1 MNNEEGKVYYEVGI
15 DEKKLKTDVDKVMKE
30 FDRIGNHAEAE
41 GKRIDNTFKKIGAGI
56 AGYFA
61 VDTLVNFGQEII
73 NVRSEIESFETS
85 FSVLLGGESKAKA
98 FFGELRQFA
107 VETPMGL
114 KDLAGGAQTMLGF
127 NIAAEKVI
135 PTLRQIGD
143 ISMGNSQKF
152 NSLVLAFSQMYSTGK
167 LMGQDLLQMI
177 NAGFNPLS
185 VISEKTG
192 KNIGVLKQE
201 MSEGAISAEMVADAF
216 ATATAEGGKFNNML
230 LKQSKGIAGAKANF
244 EGAVED
250 VANAIGKGLQP
261 VVVEAYSLGT
271 ELAKNYETVGSILLY
286 LISTYGTYKA
296 ALIAV
301 NAIERVN
308 IAILRQAVVEKKL
321 AALANIRLSN
331 SAAIAAAKAKLF
343 SIAQKGVV
351 ASLKGFGKAVTNPY
365 LLAAAAIT
373 TAGFALY
380 NFISRETEA
389 ERVQRLYNASKSRA
403 VELENEHKEKVSELI
418 GKIED
423 ETTAEMERVGALETL
438 KRLYPGIIEK
448 YIDEEGHLKNLI
460 ALKNELA
467 GVDAQRRQEGNRTE
481 LAELDRQIRERE
493 AYITS
498 MRTKDESAFEDE
510 AKVLAELRRQREIAR
525 QNVASDYLN
534 NAIAKAKSKS
544 DAELAK
550 EVEAYQKALNENT
563 GEWFGSGKDF
573 KTEEIRN
580 YVSSLIDL
588 QEARAGVIRNKDYWE
603 KQKEDAEAALA
614 AMADTEKGSD
624 KWNSIVAK
632 IRDAENH
639 LSKYDIS
646 AVKKQKDMSDDI
658 LELRRKNQ
666 QDEINLMKDGTEK
679 KRAQIELDY
688 QREYDAYLEAKK
700 KFGETPD
707 VANMLSNAKQKR
719 SNSLSALDKEYQDK
733 LKEYQS
739 YTDKRLAIE
748 QKFNADIKILREAL
762 SNAQKSGNTDEVERI
777 KRAIATATAE
787 KGRELMSH
795 DFEVLKKSPDYIRAF
810 EDLRNTSSETLN
822 SLLAQLEE
830 AKGVAAETLN
840 PEDLRE
846 YTTTIQQI
854 MDELDARNPFQALAD
869 AQKELAES
877 ERELAEAE
885 ARLDKVQNGQ
895 KVVKTHRLDKETGK
909 IITIYWEAAEAVEEY
924 NKAKDKNTKANNKF
938 VKAEKEAHDIVEQ
951 LANSLKEVGN
961 TIGGTAGQCLS
972 LIGDIASFASMCM
985 VGTSQVAETSSKAI
999 QAVEKASVILGIISA
1014 AISIL
1019 QKISEL
1025 GNNKAFKQYEA
1036 YAEKVKEINKLTD
1049 AVNEYRIAVLQARQ
1063 EESGWFAENN
1073 LQNLRDYKMIQQEVL
1088 KAYGD
1093 KLMESQ
1099 AIYQNESGGGWLTG
1113 AINWIMGNLS
1123 PLGWISEK
1131 WRNIWGQG
1139 NYNEG
1144 QTAAINNLR
1153 IETRKKSSGFL
1164 GTGIGGKS
1172 QKTADLVE
1180 WARSQGLGELFD
1192 DKGFINKEL
1201 AETILEKYG
1210 DKLVGQTKETLE
1222 SLIELREQYDEY
1234 ISELHEYV
1242 SSLYEPLVDNFVDS
1256 IWDWFDEGKDAL
1268 DSFKEYATDTFRD
1281 IVSDMMRTIILEK
1294 VVGSFSD
1301 DIAALYEEY
1310 AMGAINEAQLMKKVA
1325 ERTGILVDNYESN
1338 IPTLQNIMN
1347 QVNSYL
1353 ESAGISLK
1361 HSEDEEESERQASKG
1376 VGASFDQ
1383 DSIDELRGAAT
1394 ALHINSEMNKTN
1406 LIIIQGD
1413 VQAIKAAHAANV
1425 KNTEEIRSLARTA
1438 VEHLAEISRN
1448 TYELYETN
1456 RRLENLEKG
1465 IDSINTRGV
1474 TIRK

>member
-1 MNNEEGKVYYEVGI
+1 MNNEGGKSFYELLLNL
-15 DEKKLKTDVDKVMKE
+15 DKTSVDKVMKE

-41 GKRIDNTFKKIGAGI
+41 GKRIDNVFKKVGAGL

-61 VDTLVNFGQEII
+61 VDTLMNFGKEII
-73 NVRSEIESFETS
+73 KVRSDIESFEVS
-85 FSVLLGGESKAKA
+85 FSTLLGSEKKAKA
-98 FFGELRQFA
+98 FFGELKQFA

-177 NAGFNPLS
+177 NAGFNPLA

-192 KNIGVLKQE
+192 KNIGVLKEE
-201 MSEGAISAEMVADAF
+201 MSEGRISAEMVADAF
-216 ATATAEGGKFNNML
+216 ATATAEGGKFHNML
-230 LKQSKGIAGAKANF
+230 LKQSKGMEGARTNF

-250 VANAIGKGLQP
+250 VANAIGQKLQP
-261 VVVEAYSLGT
+261 AVVEAYYIGT

-286 LISTYGTYKA
+286 LISTYGLYKA

-301 NAIERVN
+301 NTIERVN
-308 IAILRQAVVEKKL
+308 IAILRQAVVEKRL
-321 AALANIRLSN
+321 AAAANIALSN

-343 SIAQKGVV
+343 AIAQKGVV
-351 ASLKGFGKAVTNPY
+351 ASLKGVGKALTNPY
-365 LLAAAAIT
+365 LLAAAALT

-380 NFISRETEA
+380 EFISRETEA
-389 ERVQRLYNASKSRA
+389 ERVQRLYNESKNRA
-403 VELENEHKEKVSELI
+403 VELEVEHKEKVNDLI
-418 GKIED
+418 DKIGD
-423 ETTAEMERVGALETL
+423 ETAAEMERVGAMETL
-438 KRLYPGIIEK
+438 KKLYPGIIEK
-448 YIDEEGHLKNLI
+448 YIDEEGHLKELI

-467 GVDAQRRQEGNRTE
+467 GIDAQRRQEGNRTE
-481 LAELDRQIRERE
+481 LSELDRQIRERE
-493 AYITS
+493 AYLLN
-498 MRTKDESAFEDE
+498 MRTNDQSAFDDE
-510 AKVLAELRRQREIAR
+510 VRVLEELKRQREIAR

-534 NAIAKAKSKS
+534 NAIAKAKAKS

-550 EVEAYQKALNENT
+550 EIEAYQNALSENT

-573 KTEEIRN
+573 KTDEIRT
-580 YVSSLIDL
+580 YISALIDL
-588 QEARAGVIRNKDYWE
+588 QNARAGVVKNKDYWK
-603 KQKEDAEAALA
+603 KQKEDAENALA
-614 AMADTEKGSD
+614 AMADTEKGSIA
-624 KWNSIVAK
+624 WNAVVAK
-632 IRDAENH
+632 IREAESH

-646 AVKKQKDMSDDI
+646 VTKRQKEVSGDL

-666 QDEINLMKDGTEK
+666 QDEINLMKEGTEK

-700 KFGETPD
+700 KYGETPE
-707 VANMLSNAKQKR
+707 VSAMLSNAQQKR
-719 SNSLSALDKEYQDK
+719 SNSIAALDKEYEGM

-748 QKFNADIKILREAL
+748 KKFNDDIKILRDAL
-762 SNAQKSGNTDEVERI
+762 SKAQTSGNTDEVERI
-777 KRAIATATAE
+777 KRSIATATAE
-787 KGRELMSH
+787 KGRELMAH

-810 EDLRNTSSETLN
+810 EDLRNTSTETLN
-822 SLLAQLEE
+822 SLLSQLEE
-830 AKGVAAETLN
+830 AKSVAAETLN

-854 MDELDARNPFQALAD
+854 MDELDSRNPFQALAD
-869 AQKELAES
+869 AQKELAEA
-877 ERELAEAE
+877 EKELAEAE
-885 ARLDKVQNGQ
+885 SRLDKVQRGQ

-924 NKAKDKNTKANNKF
+924 NKAKDKHTKANNKF
-938 VKAEKEAHDIVEQ
+938 IKAEKEAYEVVEK
-951 LANSLKEVGN
+951 LADSLKEIGN
-961 TIGGTAGQCLS
+961 TIGGTAGMCLS

-1073 LQNLRDYKMIQQEVL
+1073 LQNLRDYKQIQQEVL

-1099 AIYQNESGGGWLTG
+1099 AVYQNESGGGWLTG
-1113 AINWIMGNLS
+1113 AVNWIMGSLS
-1123 PLGWISEK
+1123 PLGWVSEA

-1139 NYNEG
+1139 NYDKG

-1172 QKTADLVE
+1172 QKTENLID
-1180 WARSQGLGELFD
+1180 WARNQGLGELFD
-1192 DKGFINKEL
+1192 ERGFIDKEL
-1201 AETILEKYG
+1201 AEIILEKYG

-1222 SLIELREQYDEY
+1222 ALIELREQYDEY
-1234 ISELHEYV
+1234 ISQLREYV

-1268 DSFKEYATDTFRD
+1268 DSFKSYATDTFRD
-1281 IVSDMMRTIILEK
+1281 IVSDMMRTIVLEK

-1347 QVNSYL
+1347 QVNEYL

-1361 HSEDEEESERQASKG
+1361 HSEDEEESERTASTG
-1376 VGASFDQ
+1376 VGAKFDQ

-1394 ALHINSEMNKTN
+1394 ALHINSEVNKTN
-1406 LIIIQGD
+1406 LITIQAD
-1413 VQAIKAAHAANV
+1413 VQAIKSAINADA
-1425 KNTEEIRSLARTA
+1425 KNTEEIRNLSRTA

-1456 RRLENLEKG
+1456 RRLENMEKG
-1465 IDSINTRGV
+1465 IDNINTRGV

>member
-1 MNNEEGKVYYEVGI
+1 MKNEEGKIYYEIGI
-15 DEKKLKTDVDKVMKE
+15 DEKKLKTDVDKVMRE

-41 GKRIDNTFKKIGAGI
+41 GKRIDNVFKKVGAGI

-61 VDTLVNFGQEII
+61 VDTLVNFGKEII
-73 NVRSEIESFETS
+73 KVRGEIENFETS
-85 FSVLLGGESKAKA
+85 FSTLLGGEDKAKK

-167 LMGQDLLQMI
+167 LMGTDLLQMI
-177 NAGFNPLS
+177 NTGFNPLS
-185 VISEKTG
+185 VIAEKTG
-192 KNIGVLKQE
+192 KKIGVLKEE
-201 MSEGAISAEMVADAF
+201 MSKGAISAEMVADAF
-216 ATATAEGGKFNNML
+216 ASATAEGGKFHNML
-230 LKQSKGIAGAKANF
+230 LKQSKGMVGAKANF

-250 VANAIGKGLQP
+250 VANALGKKLQP
-261 VVVEAYSLGT
+261 AVVEAYALGT
-271 ELAKNYETVGSILLY
+271 ELAKNYETVGSVLLF

-301 NAIERVN
+301 NALEKVN
-308 IAILRQAVVEKKL
+308 IVILRQAVVEKRL
-321 AALANIRLSN
+321 AAAANIALSN

-343 SIAQKGVV
+343 AVAQKGVV
-351 ASLKGFGKAVTNPY
+351 ASLKGLGKALTNPY
-365 LLAAAAIT
+365 LLAAAALT
-373 TAGFALY
+373 TASFAIY
-380 NFISRETEA
+380 DFMSRETEA
-389 ERVQRLYNASKSRA
+389 ERVQRLYNDSKNRA
-403 VELENEHKEKVSELI
+403 VELEEEHKEKVESLI
-418 GKIED
+418 GKIQD
-423 ETTAEMERVGALETL
+423 ETAAEMDRVGALETL
-438 KRLYPGIIEK
+438 KEIYPGIIEK
-448 YIDEEGHLKNLI
+448 YIDEEGHLSNLI
-460 ALKNELA
+460 ELKNELA
-467 GVDAQRRQEGNRTE
+467 GIDAKRRQEGNRTE

-493 AYITS
+493 AYITA
-498 MRTKDESAFEDE
+498 MRTKDESALADE
-510 AKVLAELRRQREIAR
+510 AEVLAELRRQREIAR

-544 DAELAK
+544 DTELAK
-550 EVEAYQKALNENT
+550 EIEAYQKALSENT

-573 KTEEIRN
+573 KTDEIRT
-580 YVSSLIDL
+580 YVNALIDL
-588 QEARAGVIRNKDYWE
+588 QAARAGVVQNKDYWE

-614 AMADTEKGSD
+614 AMADTEKGSAE
-624 KWNSIVAK
+624 WNAVVAR
-632 IRDAENH
+632 IRNAEQH

-646 AVKKQKDMSDDI
+646 AVKKQKDMSGEI

-666 QDEINLMKDGTEK
+666 QDEINLMKEGTEK

-700 KFGETPD
+700 KFGETPE
-707 VANMLSNAKQKR
+707 VSAMLSNAQQKR
-719 SNSLSALDKEYQDK
+719 SDSLSALDKEYESM

-739 YTDKRLAIE
+739 YTDKRLEIE
-748 QKFNADIKILREAL
+748 KKFNADIKVLREAL
-762 SNAQKSGNTDEVERI
+762 AKAQENGNTGEVERI

-787 KGRELMSH
+787 KGRELMRH

-810 EDLRNTSSETLN
+810 EDLRNTSTETLN
-822 SLLAQLEE
+822 SLLSQLEE
-830 AKGVAAETLN
+830 AKSAAAETLN

-854 MDELDARNPFQALAD
+854 LDELESRNPFQALAD
-869 AQKELAES
+869 AQKELAEA

-885 ARLDKVQNGQ
+885 SRLNKVQNGQ

-909 IITIYWEAAEAVEEY
+909 IVTIYWEAAEAVEEY
-924 NKAKDKNTKANNKF
+924 NKAKDKHTKANNKYI
-938 VKAEKEAHDIVEQ
+938 KAEKEAHEIVES
-951 LANSLKEVGN
+951 LADSLKEVGN

-1036 YAEKVKEINKLTD
+1036 YAEKIKEINSLTD
-1049 AVNEYRIAVLQARQ
+1049 AVNEYRIAVLQAKQ
-1063 EESGWFAENN
+1063 EESGWFSENN
-1073 LQNLRDYKMIQQEVL
+1073 LKNLRDYKKVQQEVL

-1093 KLMESQ
+1093 KLTESQ
-1099 AIYQNESGGGWLTG
+1099 AVYQNESGGGWLTG
-1113 AINWIMGNLS
+1113 AVNWIMGSLS
-1123 PLGWISEK
+1123 PLGWVSEA

-1139 NYNEG
+1139 NYNKGE
-1144 QTAAINNLR
+1144 TAAVNNLR

-1164 GTGIGGKS
+1164 GSGIGGKS
-1172 QKTADLVE
+1172 QKTEDLIE
-1180 WARSQGLGELFD
+1180 WARNQGLGELFD
-1192 DKGFINKEL
+1192 DRGFINKEL

-1222 SLIELREQYDEY
+1222 ALIELREQYDDY
-1234 ISELHEYV
+1234 INELHEYV
-1242 SSLYEPLVDNFVDS
+1242 SSLYEPLVGNFVDS
-1256 IWDWFDEGKDAL
+1256 LWDWFDEGKDAL
-1268 DSFKEYATDTFRD
+1268 DSFKSYATDTFRD
-1281 IVSDMMRTIILEK
+1281 IVTDMMRTIVLEK

-1310 AMGAINEAQLMKKVA
+1310 AMGAINEAELMKKVA

-1353 ESAGISLK
+1353 EEAGISLK
-1361 HSEDEEESERQASKG
+1361 HSEENEESERRASTG

-1394 ALHINSEMNKTN
+1394 ALHINSEVSKTN
-1406 LIIIQGD
+1406 LITIQAD
-1413 VQAIKAAHAANV
+1413 VQAIKAAVTANN
-1425 KNTEEIRSLARTA
+1425 KNSEEIRNLSRTA

-1456 RRLENLEKG
+1456 RRLENMEKG